1 MVVEPDEPVGK
12 RIEKKPLPSDGSRSS
27 SFETSA
33 AESKAAESKA
43 TKRPTPRAVTR
54 GY

>member
-33 AESKAAESKA
+33 AESKA